1 MFAQTVED
9 CEHFFFQCYMH
20 NQARE
25 SFIEHLNQLCTN
37 VEINTDLLLY
47 GSDMLTREDI
57 KLFSLVE
64 NYIIETRR
72 F

>member
-1 MFAQTVED
+1 
-9 CEHFFFQCYMH
+9 MH

-25 SFIEHLNQLCTN
+25 IFIEHLNQLCTN

-47 GSDMLTREDI
+47 GSDMLTREDNI

-64 NYIIETRR
+64 NYIIETGR